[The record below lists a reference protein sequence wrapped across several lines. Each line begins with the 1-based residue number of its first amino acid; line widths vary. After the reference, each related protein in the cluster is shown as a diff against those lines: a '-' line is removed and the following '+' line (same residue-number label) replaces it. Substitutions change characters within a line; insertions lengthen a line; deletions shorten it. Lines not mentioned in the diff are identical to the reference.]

1 MAATFPLL
9 RNALTDMPA
18 ADQLLANLRNTTHTD
33 YALALANIT
42 SRLAAYGLRDNDI
55 DLLAAEVSPASPPPS
70 TLYPASLIVTAKLY
84 LYNPRQV
91 HRAALLDAAAAGT
104 AWTGA
109 GRRRAMECEAGDSG
123 CVHDDDSGAFDW
135 GSHMRKLIASELSGS
150 SVVAQDGD
158 SAFSASRQLLQ
169 ASSSS
174 TDAQPPATLSS
185 SADILNALASSIAT
199 ALNASSVTSALSTS
213 PELIPGYIAV
223 IAAATQALANSTVA
237 VANDALAL
245 SGRINATM
253 GEQANAVDDAKDAQI
268 HTAYTA
274 LLAAFTAAE
283 NATTVKAQ
291 EVLRLLDAQL
301 ALDDQLAASMS
312 DVATQLAEL
321 TEATRSQTDRALYDT
336 IAMEEALGINFV
348 MDYTPACFRLAPSGF
363 RASFNIS
370 RPATTTQDPATNG
383 TTTGTNNSGSSTRR
397 QLQQAG
403 SRGTGILGGGK
414 AGGDDGSAVGTIP
427 WLGYILTQG
436 SPLVGPD
443 LDVGVTA
450 LELLAAGQA
459 RYAGARSANRI
470 VGGLLLHTTRRPLP
484 APVVVEG
491 GQLAPSGTDGVGCGG
506 AFSDLDPQ
514 CGRYALEYLRGGEA
528 AAEALRQRF
537 GDLASSVAPYGVDP
551 VFLRCVGRHGVQAS
565 AEDAAWVKHSAMFV
579 CLVRPMKRVL
589 SWTATLLVPVQP

>member
-1 MAATFPLL
+1 MTATFPLL
-9 RNALTDMPA
+9 RNSLTDIPA
-18 ADQLLANLRNTTHTD
+18 AEELLANLRNTTHTD

-42 SRLAAYGLRDNDI
+42 SRLVAYGLRDSDI
-55 DLLAAEVSPASPPPS
+55 DLLSAEVSPASPPPS

-104 AWTGA
+104 AWTGP
-109 GRRRAMECEAGDSG
+109 GRRRAMECGADDSG
-123 CVHDDDSGAFDW
+123 CAREEDSGAFDW
-135 GSHMRKLIASELSGS
+135 GSHMRKLIAAELSGS
-150 SVVAQDGD
+150 STAAQEGEA
-158 SAFSASRQLLQ
+158 AFSSSRQLLQ
-169 ASSSS
+169 SSSSS
-174 TDAQPPATLSS
+174 TDGQPPATLSS
-185 SADILNALASSIAT
+185 SADILAALSSSIAT
-199 ALNASSVTSALSTS
+199 ALNASSVTSVLPTS
-213 PELIPGYIAV
+213 PDLIQGYVSV
-223 IAAATQALANSTVA
+223 IAAAAQALAASTVA
-237 VANDALAL
+237 IANDALAL
-245 SGRINATM
+245 SGRVNATM

-268 HTAYTA
+268 HTAYTE
-274 LLAAFTAAE
+274 LLAAFRAAE
-283 NATTVKAQ
+283 NATTLKAQ

-301 ALDDQLAASMS
+301 ALDDQLAASVS

-336 IAMEEALGINFV
+336 IAMEEALGINVV

-370 RPATTTQDPATNG
+370 RAATTPPDPDTNG
-383 TTTGTNNSGSSTRR
+383 TTTDTNNGTGGSTRR

-403 SRGTGILGGGK
+403 SRGTGIIGGGTSS
-414 AGGDDGSAVGTIP
+414 GDDGSAVGSIP

-436 SPLVGPD
+436 SPRVGPE

-491 GQLAPSGTDGVGCGG
+491 GQLAPSGTDGVGCAG

-514 CGRYALEYLRGGEA
+514 CGRYALEYMRGGEA

-537 GDLASSVAPYGVDP
+537 GALASSVAPYGVDP
-551 VFLRCVGRHGVQAS
+551 VFLRCVGR
-565 AEDAAWVKHSAMFV
+565 AEG
-579 CLVRPMKRVL
+579 
-589 SWTATLLVPVQP
+589 